1 MENRLTLPVVFVYT
15 LAVVVTGLWVSDPS
29 WPALTR
35 VQIGLVA
42 VVSVLWTV
50 YFDRAVVPRIVDL
63 ETEDDEDDEDGP
75 GAPADAESPAEAD
88 RAG

>member
-15 LAVVVTGLWVSDPS
+15 LAVVVTGLWVADPS
-29 WPALTR
+29 WPALTP
-35 VQIGLVA
+35 VQVGLVA

-63 ETEDDEDDEDGP
+63 ETEDEDDDDGP
-75 GAPADAESPAEAD
+75 GAHADAESPAGAD
-88 RAG
+88 RAD